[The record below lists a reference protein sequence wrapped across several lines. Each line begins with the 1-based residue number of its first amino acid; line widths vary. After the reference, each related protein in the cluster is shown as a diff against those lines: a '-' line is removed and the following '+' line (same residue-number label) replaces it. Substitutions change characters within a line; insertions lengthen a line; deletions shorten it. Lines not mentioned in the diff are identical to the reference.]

1 MSISKMVIR
10 QRDFS
15 VGEIDPDAIRRD
27 DLPLFKASVRSASN
41 MQFLATGGLERRSG
55 RVFLYSDEG
64 VRDDF
69 RLLPDVLH
77 NITFAHQRAT
87 VRNES
92 GTTVATLVAPWISAN
107 IDSLT
112 WVAHDN
118 MVVVCGPSMRPQVIE
133 VNKAALTWSIRDYS
147 FYTGADGK
155 IFAPFHRIAS
165 RSTTLRPSATSGNIT
180 VTASAPFWNTG
191 HIGNLFRYVQRQF
204 QITGVTSP
212 TVATAKV
219 IETLKPTI
227 RWSVTSISTA
237 DFTIGDQV
245 STRDTGIEGEVVAID
260 MANSKIDVMITNRYR
275 YTPNDDR
282 LIGPNADVVIG
293 ATSAGNFISPGAT
306 TQWDEQFMSDYRG
319 WPRSV
324 TKDAQR
330 IIFTDFEQSK
340 SAIAWSALNDPF
352 DLFIGDDASG
362 AILEM
367 IDADCRV
374 YHVCGG
380 YDQFAIT
387 DIGVF
392 YIPISADNPLKPGSV
407 EFRRVYS
414 GEVSNVKPIQ
424 VTEGVLFVDA
434 TRTGIYSISATGQ
447 TARPYAAN
455 EVTPFHRHLFHGL
468 KGIAASSGTA
478 KAPSRQ
484 IFAIN
489 DDGSLVIGQYNVE
502 GQYVGWLPW
511 TGQGEVRSIS
521 ARLDN
526 VILSTRYNSGGS
538 DINVA
543 ERVDPDALFDCM
555 IKVGSTSLAFL
566 AGSTVQ
572 VIADG
577 FFMGDTLVGAGGV
590 VTGFEAFTNVWVGF
604 WYDWHLIPNLQDFE
618 GGEAFGQRM
627 RRRKISRVKIKV
639 RDTQEFRI
647 GNRLLA
653 GYEGGD
659 DTALP
664 MPLRT
669 DVYQYRELGRSFDP
683 QYEIKQSIP
692 GKFKLLELTT
702 EVTI

>member
-15 VGEIDPDAIRRD
+15 VGEIDPDAVRRD
-27 DLPLFKASVRSASN
+27 DLPMFKTSVRSASN

-87 VRNES
+87 VRDEH
-92 GTTVATLVAPWISAN
+92 GTTLATLPAPWIAAN
-107 IDSLT
+107 VTSLT
-112 WVAHDN
+112 WIAHDN
-118 MVVVCGPSMRPQVIE
+118 MVIVCGPSMRPQVIE
-133 VNKAALTWSIRDYS
+133 VHKTNFTWTIRNYD
-147 FYTGADGK
+147 FYVGPDGQ
-155 IFAPFHRIAS
+155 IFAPFYRFSARGI
-165 RSTTLRPSATSGNIT
+165 TLKPSALTGNIT
-180 VTASAPFWNTG
+180 VTASAPFWATAHVG
-191 HIGNLFRYVQRQF
+191 VLFRYVGRQF
-204 QITGVTSP
+204 KVTGVTSS
-212 TVATAKV
+212 TVATATV
-219 IETLKPTI
+219 IQKFRPTMSWI
-227 RWSVTSISTA
+227 ALDDVA
-237 DFTIGDQV
+237 GFTIGESV
-245 STRDTGIEGEVVAID
+245 STRDTGIEGEVIALDTATRRVTIA
-260 MANSKIDVMITNRYR
+260 VTNRYR
-275 YTPNDDR
+275 WRDEYDR
-282 LIGPNADVVIG
+282 LIGPNADVGLSKVTE
-293 ATSAGNFISPGAT
+293 ANFVEPGASV
-306 TQWDEQFMSDYRG
+306 QWDEQFMSNYRG

-324 TKDAQR
+324 AKDAQR
-330 IIFTDFEQSK
+330 IIFSDFDQLK
-340 SAIAWSALNDPF
+340 AAILWSSLNDPF
-352 DLFIGDDASG
+352 DLLITSDAVS

-367 IDADCRV
+367 IEADCRV
-374 YHVCGG
+374 YHVVGG

-387 DIGVF
+387 DVGVF
-392 YIPISADNPLKPGSV
+392 YIPISAENPLKPGSV

-414 GEVSNVKPIQ
+414 GEVSDVKPIQ

-455 EVTPFHRHLFHGL
+455 ELTPFHRHLFKGI

-478 KAPSRQ
+478 KAPTRQ

-511 TGQGEVRSIS
+511 AGQGEVRSIS

-526 VILSTRYNSGGS
+526 VIISSRYKSGGS

-543 ERVDPDALFDCM
+543 ERVESDALLDCM
-555 IKVGSTSLAFL
+555 VKVGSANLSFL
-566 AGSTVQ
+566 AGTTVQ

-577 FFMGDTLVGAGGV
+577 FYMGDTVVGAGGV
-590 VTGFEAFTNVWVGF
+590 VTGFEAFADVWVGF
-604 WYDWHLIPNLQDFE
+604 LYDWHVIPNLQDFE

-659 DTALP
+659 DTAIP
-664 MPLRT
+664 MPMRT

-702 EVTI
+702 EITI

>member
-1 MSISKMVIR
+1 MSLSKMVIR

-15 VGEIDPDAIRRD
+15 VGEIDPDAVRRD
-27 DLPLFKASVRSASN
+27 DLPMFKASVRSASN

-55 RVFLYSDEG
+55 RKFLYSDDG

-69 RLLPDVLH
+69 RLLPDLAH
-77 NITFAHQRAT
+77 NITFAHKRAT
-87 VRNES
+87 VRDEA
-92 GTTVATLVAPWISAN
+92 GTIITTLVAPWVQQN
-107 IDSLT
+107 VHNLT
-112 WVAHDN
+112 WTAHDN
-118 MVVVCGPSMRPQVIE
+118 MVIVCGPSMRPQVIE
-133 VNKAALTWSIRDYS
+133 IDKLTNAWSIRNYS
-147 FYTGADGK
+147 FQTGLSGIVLTPFYRFGK
-155 IFAPFHRIAS
+155 SHGV
-165 RSTTLRPSATSGNIT
+165 TMRPSAVNGNIT
-180 VTASAPFWNTG
+180 VTFSAPVLTQG
-191 HIGNLFRYVQRQF
+191 HVGALFRYAGRQVK
-204 QITGVTSP
+204 I
-212 TVATAKV
+212 
-219 IETLKPTI
+219 
-227 RWSVTSISTA
+227 TSIISATVGNA
-237 DFTIGDQV
+237 VVIDPLNRTVYYWINPVEELTFTIGEIV
-245 STRDTGIEGEVVAID
+245 ETTTSGVKSEVVAID
-260 MANSKIDVMITNRYR
+260 MATARVTAVILNRFR
-275 YTPNDDR
+275 NWTEGDR
-282 LIGPNADVVIG
+282 LVGPNGDAW
-293 ATSAGNFISPGAT
+293 ISGSSIAPPGAT
-306 TQWDEQFMSDYRG
+306 VQWDEQFMSDYRG

-324 TKDAQR
+324 AKDSQR
-330 IIFTDFEQSK
+330 VIFTDFDQLK
-340 SAIAWSALNDPF
+340 SAVAWSALNDPF
-352 DLFIGDDASG
+352 DLLITDDASG

-374 YHVCGG
+374 YHVVGG

-392 YIPISADNPLKPGSV
+392 YIPVSADNPLKPGSI

-414 GEVSNVKPIQ
+414 GEVSDVKPVQ
-424 VTEGVLFVDA
+424 VTEGVMFVDA

-455 EVTPFHRHLFHGL
+455 ELTPFHRHLFNGI

-489 DDGSLVIGQYNVE
+489 DDGSVVIGQYNVE

-511 TGQGEVRSIS
+511 AGKGEVKSIS
-521 ARLDN
+521 ARLGD
-526 VILSTRYNSGGS
+526 VVFSTKYTAPTG
-538 DINVA
+538 DIFIA
-543 ERVDPDALFDCM
+543 EQVQPDMLFDCM
-555 IKVGSTSLAFL
+555 VKVGSTNLAFL
-566 AGSTVQ
+566 TGATVQ
-572 VIADG
+572 VMVDG
-577 FFMGDTLVGAGGV
+577 FFMGDTVVGAGGV
-590 VTGFEAFTNVWVGF
+590 VTGFEAYSDVWVGF
-604 WYDWHLIPNLQDFE
+604 WYDWHVIPNLQDFE

-639 RDTQEFRI
+639 RETQEFRI

-664 MPLRT
+664 MPLRS

-702 EVTI
+702 EITI

>member
-1 MSISKMVIR
+1 MSLSKMVIR

-27 DLPLFKASVRSASN
+27 DMPMFKASVRSASN

-92 GTTVATLVAPWISAN
+92 GETVATLVAPWIATN
-107 IDSLT
+107 VTSLS
-112 WVAHDN
+112 WIAHDN
-118 MVVVCGPSMRPQVIE
+118 MVIVCGPLMRPQVIE
-133 VNKAALTWSIRDYS
+133 VDKTALTWSIRNYD
-147 FYTGADGK
+147 FLVGPDGQV
-155 IFAPFHRIAS
+155 FAPFYRFSGKGVTIK
-165 RSTTLRPSATSGNIT
+165 PSGLSGNIT
-180 VTASAPFWNTG
+180 VTASAPLWHQQ
-191 HIGNLFRYVQRQF
+191 HIGVLFRYVGRQF
-204 QITGVTSP
+204 RITEVTSS
-212 TVATAKV
+212 TVAKAVV
-219 IETLKPTI
+219 IQKFRPSMG
-227 RWSVTSISTA
+227 WNSPDDVA
-237 DFTIGDQV
+237 GFTIGESV
-245 STRDTGIEGEVVAID
+245 STRDTGIEGEIIALNTSTNRVEIVL
-260 MANSKIDVMITNRYR
+260 SNRYR
-275 YTPNDDR
+275 WKDDWDR
-282 LIGPNADVVIG
+282 LIGPNADVGIDKV
-293 ATSAGNFISPGAT
+293 TTDRFISPGAT
-306 TQWDEQFMSDYRG
+306 VQWDEQFMSDYRG

-324 TKDAQR
+324 SKDAQR
-330 IIFTDFEQSK
+330 IIFSDFEQLK
-340 SAIAWSALNDPF
+340 PAIAWSALNDPF
-352 DLFIGDDASG
+352 DMLITKDETS
-362 AILEM
+362 AIIEM

-374 YHVCGG
+374 YHVVGG

-392 YIPISADNPLKPGSV
+392 YIPVSAENPLKPGSV

-414 GEVSNVKPIQ
+414 GEVSDVKPIQ

-455 EVTPFHRHLFHGL
+455 ELTPFHRHLFKGV

-478 KAPSRQ
+478 KAPTRQ

-489 DDGSLVIGQYNVE
+489 EDGSLVIGQYNVE

-511 TGQGEVRSIS
+511 TGKGEVRSIS

-526 VILSTRYNSGGS
+526 VIMSTRYKKGGS

-543 ERVDPDALFDCM
+543 ERVEPDALLDCM
-555 IKVGSTSLAFL
+555 LKVGATNLSFL
-566 AGSTVQ
+566 AGATVQ

-577 FFMGDTLVGAGGV
+577 FFMGDTVVGTSGAIS
-590 VTGFEAFTNVWVGF
+590 GFEAFSDVWVGF
-604 WYDWHLIPNLQDFE
+604 WYEWHLIPNLQDFE

-639 RDTQEFRI
+639 RDTQEFQI
-647 GNRLLA
+647 GHRLMA

-683 QYEIKQSIP
+683 QYEIRQSIP

-702 EVTI
+702 EITI

>member
-15 VGEIDPDAIRRD
+15 VGEIDPDAVRRD

-92 GTTVATLVAPWISAN
+92 GATVATLVAPWISAN
-107 IDSLT
+107 VDSLT

-118 MVVVCGPSMRPQVIE
+118 MVIICGPAMRPQVIE
-133 VNKAALTWSIRDYS
+133 LNKAALTWSIRDYDFRPGIDGTVPTP
-147 FYTGADGK
+147 FYRFSAYGATMQPSGTTGTITVTFSVPVLNSSHVGVVFLYAGK
-155 IFAPFHRIAS
+155 QVRITS
-165 RSTTLRPSATSGNIT
+165 IISATSANAVCLEPLNPTLRLLLTGIGENTFAIGQSVQTT
-180 VTASAPFWNTG
+180 VS
-191 HIGNLFRYVQRQF
+191 
-204 QITGVTSP
+204 
-212 TVATAKV
+212 
-219 IETLKPTI
+219 
-227 RWSVTSISTA
+227 
-237 DFTIGDQV
+237 
-245 STRDTGIEGEVVAID
+245 GIEGEVIATNVAGKTVTI
-260 MANSKIDVMITNRYR
+260 IITNRYR
-275 YTPNDDR
+275 SIHSEDR
-282 LIGPNADVVIG
+282 LVGPNSDADVDDSGHTII
-293 ATSAGNFISPGAT
+293 TPGAT
-306 TQWDEQFMSDYRG
+306 TRWSEQFMSPSRG

-324 TKDAQR
+324 SKDAQR
-330 IIFTDFEQSK
+330 IIFTDFDQLK
-340 SAIAWSALNDPF
+340 SSILWSALNDPF
-352 DLFIGDDASG
+352 DLLITDDDSG

-374 YHVCGG
+374 YHVVGG

-414 GEVSNVKPIQ
+414 GEVSDVKPIQ

-455 EVTPFHRHLFHGL
+455 ELTPFHRHLFHGL

-511 TGQGEVRSIS
+511 AGQGEVRSIS

-543 ERVDPDALFDCM
+543 ERIDPDALFDCM

-566 AGSTVQ
+566 ADSTVQ

-577 FFMGDTLVGAGGV
+577 FPMGDTVVGAGGV
-590 VTGFEAFTNVWVGF
+590 IAGFEAFTNVWVGF

-639 RDTQEFRI
+639 RDTQEFQI

-702 EVTI
+702 EITI